1 MKVEMKRMV
10 KKLLKK
16 EGKDG
21 LKDVKEF
28 LITKILLKRI

>member
-1 MKVEMKRMV
+1 MV

-28 LITKILLKRI
+28 LITKILLKKI

>member
-1 MKVEMKRMV
+1 MKRKGMI
-10 KKLLKK
+10 LLKK

-28 LITKILLKRI
+28 LIIKTQ

>member
-1 MKVEMKRMV
+1 MKAEMKRMV

-16 EGKDG
+16 EEKDG

-28 LITKILLKRI
+28 LITRILLKKI